1 MDNIF
6 VFAGKKGLNK
16 TNSKQAITKRNSK
29 LICSYDMLRARTFRV
44 RRKSLRA
51 HYAHAYE
58 RTRNFIRS
66 RKGKFLLNG

>member
-1 MDNIF
+1 MLKCKNTGI
-6 VFAGKKGLNK
+6 L
-16 TNSKQAITKRNSK
+16 TKRNSK

-58 RTRNFIRS
+58 RTSNFIRS